1 MARATGARRRAPTSV
16 LLSILLAI
24 LLAVAPRVARAQDP
38 FEIQV
43 YDSETA
49 PPLEA
54 GLEIHANY
62 FGPQTGAMS
71 PALAPLT
78 SQVFHLT
85 FEPHLGLTD
94 WAEVGGYLQ
103 TIVRSDGSYDFAGA
117 KLRFKARGSQ
127 DSSAFAARPTWPP
140 SRRGTRAYSES
151 PFGAELRPIVDAWFG
166 RAYLSVNPILDFDLE
181 GSLAGR
187 PQLEPAAKAEVMVLE
202 ERLGLGVEYYAAIGP
217 IDEPLEVSQQVHRL
231 FGVLDLGHVPAGRLQ
246 LDFNLGVGHDLAAG
260 GQWIFKSIIGVGPR

>member
-16 LLSILLAI
+16 LLAI

-117 KLRFKARGSQ
+117 KLRFKARVPRRLGGHVGL
-127 DSSAFAARPTWPP
+127 AANAELSWLP
-140 SRRGTRAYSES
+140 RAYSES

-166 RAYLSVNPILDFDLE
+166 RAYLSVNPIIDFDLE